1 MPPYFYCIGGYMRK
15 FNDKEYSDKCDEILN
30 FIENHKINDKNNRL
44 IQSML
49 WECSDKNTYIKHI
62 NELITSINSL
72 KYADI
77 MEPHSTRLLN
87 YLTVL
92 YNVYYNLYQEYKVVM
107 FISGFKPAS
116 NNSIVYDC
124 FRYQSA
130 IEYLLKENIK
140 DEIYES
146 DKSKWE
152 NILKYMRKMDTKIE
166 LNLLNIKDE
175 NEFNK
180 FCDKLKIDM
189 NKLGIT
195 DEILKK
201 YEYNDFYLNISGY
214 EVLQPYL
221 QVIKKYIEY
230 TAKD

>member
-1 MPPYFYCIGGYMRK
+1 MRK
-15 FNDKEYSDKCDEILN
+15 FNDKEYTDKCDEILN

-49 WECSDKNTYIKHI
+49 WECSDKNAYIKYI

-72 KYADI
+72 KYTDI
-77 MEPHSTRLLN
+77 MKPNSTRLLN

-107 FISGFKPAS
+107 FISDFNAAS

-152 NILKYMRKMDTKIE
+152 NILKDMRKMDTKIE

-175 NEFNK
+175 NEFIK

-195 DEILKK
+195 DEVLKK

-230 TAKD
+230 TVKD

>member
-1 MPPYFYCIGGYMRK
+1 MRK
-15 FNDKEYSDKCDEILN
+15 FNDKEYTDKCDEILN

-49 WECSDKNTYIKHI
+49 WECSDKNAYIKYI

-72 KYADI
+72 KYADN

-107 FISGFKPAS
+107 FISGFKAAS
-116 NNSIVYDC
+116 NNSIIYDC

-130 IEYLLKENIK
+130 IEYLLQENIK

-152 NILKYMRKMDTKIE
+152 NILKDMRKMDTKIE

-180 FCDKLKIDM
+180 FCDKLKMDM

-195 DEILKK
+195 DEVLKK
-201 YEYNDFYLNISGY
+201 YEYNDFYLNISKY

>member
-15 FNDKEYSDKCDEILN
+15 FNDKEYTNKCDEILN
-30 FIENHKINDKNNRL
+30 FIENHKINDKNNKL

-49 WECSDKNTYIKHI
+49 WECSDKNAYIKHI

-77 MEPHSTRLLN
+77 MEPHSTRLLD

-107 FISGFKPAS
+107 FISGFKAEA

-152 NILKYMRKMDTKIE
+152 NILKDMRKMDTKIE
-166 LNLLNIKDE
+166 LNLLNIKDD

-189 NKLGIT
+189 NKFGIT
-195 DEILKK
+195 DEIIKK

-214 EVLQPYL
+214 DVLQPYL
-221 QVIKKYIEY
+221 KVIKKYIEY
-230 TAKD
+230 TTED

>member
-15 FNDKEYSDKCDEILN
+15 FNDKEYTDKCDEILN

-49 WECSDKNTYIKHI
+49 WECSDKNAYIKYI

-72 KYADI
+72 KYTDN

-107 FISGFKPAS
+107 FISGFKAAS

-124 FRYQSA
+124 VRYQSA

-140 DEIYES
+140 NEIYES

-152 NILKYMRKMDTKIE
+152 NILKDMRKMDTKIE

-180 FCDKLKIDM
+180 FCDKLKMDM

-195 DEILKK
+195 DEVLKK

-214 EVLQPYL
+214 KVLHPYL

-230 TAKD
+230 TTED